1 MRRRTFLAALAA
13 TAFIAPNAHAS
24 THETSLT
31 YDPRGRPLAGVSIN
45 GQGPFDMVIDTAAGG
60 TLLSGDLIARL
71 ALTSTRRARVQGASG
86 AVDSALYTL
95 DAVEIAGL
103 RREDQYAL
111 GIPPDSASSAGH
123 QGVLSARTFA
133 GTRVT
138 YDFGA
143 GALRIDARR
152 NRDPLAAALDVRF
165 RQNIYPFTPITIA
178 GIAATALIDTG
189 ARRSVANPAL
199 RNALGFTAN
208 DPRLRE
214 VEPIGGATA
223 HRTDTV
229 AADIAS
235 VAIAQHAFGALELA
249 FADLPVFNSLE
260 VAQRPAVILG
270 MDVLRQLQ
278 TLTLDYSSWDVAI
291 TA

>member
-13 TAFIAPNAHAS
+13 TPFIASNAHAS
-24 THETSLT
+24 TYETPLSF
-31 YDPRGRPLAGVSIN
+31 DPRGRPLANVSIN
-45 GQGPFDMVIDTAAGG
+45 GQGPFEMVIDTAAGG
-60 TLLSGDLIARL
+60 TLLNRDLIAHL

-86 AVDSALYTL
+86 AVDSALYEL

-103 RREDQYAL
+103 RRQNQYAL
-111 GIPPDSASSAGH
+111 EIPADSASSASH
-123 QGVLSARTFA
+123 QGVLSARTFT
-133 GTRVT
+133 GTRLT
-138 YDFGA
+138 YAFAA

-152 NRDPLAAALDVRF
+152 DREPLANALEVRF
-165 RQNIYPFTPITIA
+165 RQNVYPFTPVTIG

-189 ARRSVANPAL
+189 ARRSVGNPAL

-235 VAIAQHAFGALELA
+235 VAIAQNTFGALELA

-260 VAQRPAVILG
+260 IAQRPAVILG

-291 TA
+291 TV